1 MSEESTGRFAINI
14 SRRKFLSLVRIGLTT
29 MTITTLAWTE
39 APSAAGQ
46 SSPDD
51 DRDNPNRPPED
62 TSSNQDGGQKTGDT
76 PPPTFL
82 GSPIPTFLGTPIPTK
97 TLEP

>member
-1 MSEESTGRFAINI
+1 MSEESTDRFAINI
-14 SRRKFLSLVRIGLTT
+14 SRRKFLSLVRMGLTP
-29 MTITTLAWTE
+29 MAITTLAWIE

-51 DRDNPNRPPED
+51 DRDNPNKPPED
-62 TSSNQDGGQKTGDT
+62 TSSNQD
-76 PPPTFL
+76 TF
-82 GSPIPTFLGTPIPTK
+82 PGTPFPTTTFEPTPFPTK